1 MKSNFDGLHNQIM
14 SAENNM
20 SLTPQGSGGYDM
32 HPETLAPK
40 KKMSLRPQ
48 TPAQHRAVEKAGRT
62 SATKRKI
69 AAGLPLI
76 SSKPKME
83 M

>member
-1 MKSNFDGLHNQIM
+1 MKSKFDGLHDNIM

-32 HPETLAPK
+32 HPATLAPQRA
-40 KKMSLRPQ
+40 SLRPQ
-48 TPAQHRAVEKAGRT
+48 SAAQHASTVKAGRV
-62 SATKRKI
+62 SAMRRKA
-69 AAGLPLI
+69 AAGTTFT
-76 SSKPKME
+76 PKMG